1 MVGLIFSLW
10 PASTVL
16 AGGGMVLR
24 EDQCI
29 VQIGFYEA
37 HFTAYQPET
46 NGNEEFCQTLPDT
59 GVTLFALDYLHDSLK
74 LVPVDFRIIH
84 NTTNLGRFVQLSDVQ
99 ALGDL
104 SELTVYFKAGS
115 IRADASLRIE
125 HNFREAGE
133 YIGVVSA
140 GHPSKATIYTAAFP
154 FTVGVTNY
162 AAWGRTLFG
171 GLILVLAA
179 VVVLRKRPGPKL
191 SEK

>member
-1 MVGLIFSLW
+1 
-10 PASTVL
+10 
-16 AGGGMVLR
+16 MVLR
-24 EDQCI
+24 DDQCI
-29 VQIGFYEA
+29 IQIGFYEA

-46 NGNEEFCQTLPDT
+46 NGNEEFCQTLPDP
-59 GVTLFALDYLHDSLK
+59 GVTLFALDYMHDSLK

-84 NTTNLGRFVQLSDVQ
+84 NTTKLGRFVKLSDVQ

-104 SELTVYFKAGS
+104 SELTVFFKAGS
-115 IRADASLRIE
+115 IRADASLRVE

-162 AAWGRTLFG
+162 AAWGRTLVV
-171 GLILVLAA
+171 GLILAL
-179 VVVLRKRPGPKL
+179 VVLVVRRKPGGPKL
-191 SEK
+191 NEK